1 MNIGYIIPYSTAYD
15 GLAEYAR
22 EMAKQLE
29 PFAQIIPIPV
39 VDENE
44 PVSASESGV
53 VIRKNRLDDYIN
65 AAYYVNRHCQVCL
78 IHYSCQGYGM
88 DKGMAVLAFTG
99 TLTVPS
105 AVIVHNLSGNPDE
118 TTRKVLEGMGN
129 HVTHVVAMTQ
139 QSADVLTHLCKVS
152 GDKIRVIEYGLPL
165 FDIPP
170 RDVVRKTMGYEGKKV
185 IFAHGM
191 LCENKGLHVLIE
203 AVSMIRLKHS
213 NVMLH
218 IIGHTHPLEFESDG
232 DRYLTGLRL
241 QIRRA
246 GLEDVVIIEHRVPGQ
261 EELNYF
267 LSACDVYVNPCN
279 SELTIQSK
287 SLAEA
292 IVAGAAIV
300 STSTIYARELLS
312 DHRGELVAVN
322 NPLALADAV
331 SQVLNK
337 PNTLDMMRK
346 SSRDFRSIF
355 MWSRIAGRFHK
366 MLDDMCQD
374 TLSGSISRKIIDLS
388 MIPSWN
394 SSYLLQS
401 GWDKTS
407 ASSVGNKKVP
417 EDRPQVESHA
427 MAVMGLLKLYTHQ
440 PSGELLEHLNRHL
453 TQIRDLQTIEGSFH
467 NDKTCDEGQ
476 PRVVVSDEVTGMV
489 FSVLAQVVVDA
500 PWIEQRQL
508 AAEMLKNT
516 MPVIISSTSVNC
528 ISASLIGLCIY
539 LQKHPDDS
547 LQVQASEMAQR
558 LVAMFKTHAVEDWY
572 WCDEKMGHMPGLVLL
587 ALWFARDVLKVKV
600 SKELLDKTMAFL
612 EQVMFTEDFFF
623 PAGTKRPLR
632 RGRPKAEFDQSA
644 WDAVSMIWLYDY
656 LLKKQLSD
664 KHLKRL
670 FACYLWFL
678 GENSMRRPLYNHRS
692 GGCAHLLAPGM
703 QSIHITYSGSLAYL
717 LSWAM
722 TNEAGCRQYMA

>member
-1 MNIGYIIPYSTAYD
+1 MNIGYIVPYSTAYD
-15 GLAEYAR
+15 GLADYAR

-29 PFAQIIPIPV
+29 PFAQITLIPV

-44 PVSASESGV
+44 PACGNDV
-53 VIRKNRLDDYIN
+53 VIRKNRLEDYIN

-78 IHYSCQGYGM
+78 IHYSCQGFGM

-118 TTRKVLEGMGN
+118 TSRKVLEGLGN
-129 HVTHVVAMTQ
+129 HVTHVVAMTP
-139 QSADVLTHLCKVS
+139 QSADVMTHLCKIS
-152 GDKIRVIEYGLPL
+152 GDKLKVIEYGLPL
-165 FDIPP
+165 FDIPL
-170 RDVVRKTMGYEGKKV
+170 RDGVRKTMGYEGKKV

-191 LCENKGLHVLIE
+191 LCENKGMHVLIE
-203 AVSMIRLKHS
+203 AVSMIRLKHPD
-213 NVMLH
+213 VILH
-218 IIGHTHPLEFESDG
+218 FIGHTHPLEFECEG

-246 GLEDVVIIEHRVPGQ
+246 GLEDIVMIEHRVPEQ

-267 LSACDVYVNPCN
+267 LSACDVYVNPCC
-279 SELTIQSK
+279 SELSLQSK

-300 STSTIYARELLS
+300 ATSTIYARDLLS

-355 MWSRIAGRFHK
+355 MWSRIAGRFHQ
-366 MLDDMCQD
+366 MLDDMCHD
-374 TLSGSISRKIIDLS
+374 TMPRSVSRKTIDLS
-388 MIPSWN
+388 MIPYWN
-394 SSYLLQS
+394 RSYLLQS
-401 GWDKTS
+401 GWSKPSAPMRGDKKIPDTRS
-407 ASSVGNKKVP
+407 
-417 EDRPQVESHA
+417 QVESHA

-440 PSGELLEHLNRHL
+440 PSAELLDHLNRHL
-453 TQIRDLQTIEGSFH
+453 IKIRDFQTNEGCF
-467 NDKTCDEGQ
+467 CDDDQCIEGQ
-476 PRVVVSDEVTGMV
+476 PPVVVNDEVTGMV

-508 AAEMLKNT
+508 AAEMLKKT
-516 MPVIISSTSVNC
+516 MPIIISSVSVNC
-528 ISASLIGLCIY
+528 ISASIIGLCIY
-539 LQKHPDDS
+539 LQKHPDEQ
-547 LQVQASEMAQR
+547 LQVQATEMAQR
-558 LVAMFKTHAVEDWY
+558 LLGMFKTHAVDDWH
-572 WCDEKMGHMPGLVLL
+572 WCDEKMGSMPGVVPL
-587 ALWFARDVLKVKV
+587 ALCMARDVLKVKV
-600 SKELLDKTMAFL
+600 NSDLFDKTMVFL
-612 EQVMFTEDFFF
+612 EQVMFAEDFFF

-656 LLKKQLSD
+656 LLKKKLTEN
-664 KHLKRL
+664 HLKRL